1 MIWQLTQHTT
11 LYTETALLKTR
22 FWVLLW
28 LCPDRCRV
36 GSSWCI
42 LLSIQWT
49 IVAMKNVLATMQV
62 ASFMQDE
69 FPLYMYL
76 MSSWSQGSWNPI
88 GIVFPWVVA
97 IVWQVYQCVYVTRTV
112 YTHCTVYHCC
122 ECVCV
127 CVLIMIWDHYHQSQ
141 LRLRKPGCQMEEE
154 EELWII
160 QAPSHV
166 YKSLCPYCFLLLGR
180 LLSVATLRCTE

>member
-1 MIWQLTQHTT
+1 MTIDTAYDTIDWNCITEDTVLGVTLTVQIG
-11 LYTETALLKTR
+11 A
-22 FWVLLW
+22 VL
-28 LCPDRCRV
+28 V
-36 GSSWCI
+36 QAGVYYKS
-42 LLSIQWT
+42 

-141 LRLRKPGCQMEEE
+141 LRLRKPGCQMEKE